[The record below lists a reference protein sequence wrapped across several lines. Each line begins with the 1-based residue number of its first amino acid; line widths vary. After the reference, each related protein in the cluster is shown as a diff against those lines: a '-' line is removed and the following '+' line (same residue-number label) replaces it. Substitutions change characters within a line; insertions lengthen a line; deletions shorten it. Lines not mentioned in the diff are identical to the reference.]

1 MKFTKREIERKE
13 PPTPEPPKVE
23 APPKVENEKKK
34 CATCGENSSDA
45 DGIPR
50 TISKRFLM
58 VQIPSEMFEYSDIKR
73 SVMTMDWVMGEMLY
87 NQSDRETVITYPVE
101 SVNGKQVIE
110 DVTDEMKKFNKKPVF
125 SMRSLNVANPD
136 FKAPE
141 GLG

>member
-1 MKFTKREIERKE
+1 MEFTKREIQRKE
-13 PPTPEPPKVE
+13 PPTPKPPKVE
-23 APPKVENEKKK
+23 EPPKVENEKKK
-34 CATCGENSSDA
+34 CATCGDNSS

-50 TISKRFLM
+50 TISKRFLV

-73 SVMTMDWVMGEMLY
+73 SVMTLEWVFGEMLY
-87 NQSDRETVITYPVE
+87 NQTDRETIITYPVE

-110 DVTDEMKKFNKKPVF
+110 DVTDEMKKFNKKPMF
-125 SMRSLNVANPD
+125 SMRNLNVANPD